1 VLVVLSKEMDK
12 VYFDLIISKLKKLEV
27 QNIIDIKYGITPE
40 LFFKG
45 VSQECIPIDFNYLIL
60 NYPVNEIGY
69 NGSLVIYMTDIWE
82 DNHFESPFNS
92 NQHIIAMNV
101 DCCYFAYDLSL
112 SPHKIIS
119 SWGDREY
126 LNIFE
131 LIDKEFWPEG
141 NERLLKDS
149 NQ

>member
-1 VLVVLSKEMDK
+1 MDQK
-12 VYFDLIISKLKKLEV
+12 YFDLVISNLKKLEE
-27 QNIIDIKYGITPE
+27 QKIIEIKYGITAE

-45 VSQECIPIDFNYLIL
+45 VSQEYIPNDFNYLIL
-60 NYPVNEIGY
+60 NYPLSAIGY
-69 NGSLVIYMTDIWE
+69 AGALVIEITEDI
-82 DNHFESPFNS
+82 HFESPFNS

-112 SPHKIIS
+112 SPPKIIS

-126 LNIFE
+126 SNIFE

-141 NERLLKDS
+141 NDRLLKDI
-149 NQ
+149 NL

>member
-1 VLVVLSKEMDK
+1 MDQ
-12 VYFDLIISKLKKLEV
+12 VYFDLVISSLKKLEM
-27 QNIIDIKYGITPE
+27 QNIIEVKYGISHE
-40 LFFKG
+40 LFFEG
-45 VSQECIPIDFNYLIL
+45 IQQDCIPIDFNYFIS

-69 NGSLVIYMTDIWE
+69 AGALVIYITDIWDD
-82 DNHFESPFNS
+82 DNYENPFNS

-101 DCCYFAYDLSL
+101 DCCYFAYDLSF

-126 LNIFE
+126 SNIFE

-141 NERLLKDS
+141 NELLLKVS
-149 NQ
+149 N

>member
-1 VLVVLSKEMDK
+1 MDLA
-12 VYFDLIISKLKKLEV
+12 YFDLVISKLKELET
-27 QNIIDIKYGITPE
+27 QNKIEITYGLLSDGFFQGIPNEKIPLDFKY
-40 LFFKG
+40 LL
-45 VSQECIPIDFNYLIL
+45 SHC
-60 NYPVNEIGY
+60 PVYEIGY
-69 NGSLVIYMTDIWE
+69 AGALVIYITDIWD
-82 DNHFESPFNS
+82 DNHYENPFNS
-92 NQHIIAMNV
+92 NQYIIAMNV
-101 DCCYFAYDLSL
+101 DRCYFAYDLSL

-126 LNIFE
+126 SNIFE